1 VRFEFDPSKN
11 AENLA
16 KHHVSFEEA
25 AQIWDDPDLLVL
37 HARRRGEKRML
48 AIGRTYAAVFSVIH
62 TRRGDA
68 IRIIS
73 ARLATSEERRTYER
87 HSGDQ

>member
-1 VRFEFDPSKN
+1 MRFESGPGKN
-11 AENLA
+11 AKDLA
-16 KHHVSFEEA
+16 RRHVSLEEA
-25 AQIWDDPDLLVL
+25 SQVWDDPDLLVL

-48 AIGRTYAAVFSVIH
+48 AIGRTYAAVFPVIH

-87 HSGDQ
+87 HGSD

>member
-1 VRFEFDPSKN
+1 VRFEFDPNKN

-37 HARRRGEKRML
+37 HAKRRGEKRML
-48 AIGRTYAAVFSVIH
+48 AIGRKYAAVFSVIR
-62 TRRGDA
+62 TKRGDA

-87 HSGDQ
+87 RSGD

>member
-16 KHHVSFEEA
+16 RHHVSFEEA

-48 AIGRTYAAVFSVIH
+48 AIGRKYAAVFSVIH

-73 ARLATSEERRTYER
+73 ARLATREERRTYER